1 MKVFDHGW
9 KIPQL
14 GTKGS
19 LPFALND
26 LIDLIHDTRHLC
38 PRSRIDGI
46 TQYHV
51 VFHWADQLEM
61 AVKFVSSLC
70 LLEGIYG
77 RYQELIIV
85 IGSCRYRGIHK
96 SKKSKQMITSTHNL
110 PL

>member
-1 MKVFDHGW
+1 MKVIDHGW

-14 GTKGS
+14 GTKGT

-51 VFHWADQLEM
+51 VFHWADKRQI
-61 AVKFVSSLC
+61 AVKFVSQSLSLPGAHHRRR
-70 LLEGIYG
+70 LLSLP
-77 RYQELIIV
+77 RYPQ
-85 IGSCRYRGIHK
+85 K
-96 SKKSKQMITSTHNL
+96 
-110 PL
+110 